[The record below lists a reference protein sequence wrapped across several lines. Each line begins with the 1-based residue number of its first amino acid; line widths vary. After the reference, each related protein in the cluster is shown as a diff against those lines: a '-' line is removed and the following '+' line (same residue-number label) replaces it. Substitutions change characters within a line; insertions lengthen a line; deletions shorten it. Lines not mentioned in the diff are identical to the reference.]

1 MLSSRKKEKFKL
13 TEVQIMKGVFVFSVF
28 IFFFLVLSKIAY
40 MEAKE
45 TKEKGAKAFQI
56 KSSAFKN
63 GERIPKKYT
72 CEGED
77 VSPPVEWSGA
87 PEGTKS
93 FVLIVDDPD
102 APIGTFNHWVVY
114 DIPASKNSLPEGV
127 QKKPEIEGGIKQGR
141 NDFGKIGWGGP
152 CPPPGHGTHRYFF
165 KIKAISQETLRL
177 PLGASKSE
185 VLKAIDGKVL
195 GEAEFFGTYSR

>member
-1 MLSSRKKEKFKL
+1 
-13 TEVQIMKGVFVFSVF
+13 MKGVFVFSVF

-77 VSPPVEWSGA
+77 ISPPVEWSGA

-177 PLGASKSE
+177 PPGASKSE